1 MHGVAERT
9 TRENTGASLRSS
21 FPEWAA
27 GEVERLLKARAV
39 TGSPAER
46 AQLDL
51 QLAVICDAAQRYGNS
66 LAETSELG
74 EF

>member
-1 MHGVAERT
+1 MHGVAERAA
-9 TRENTGASLRSS
+9 REDISGSLRSS

-27 GEVERLLKARAV
+27 REVERLLKAR
-39 TGSPAER
+39 TTSGSAAER
-46 AQLDL
+46 AQLEL

-66 LAETSELG
+66 LAESSELA